1 MKKSELS
8 KEIINKV
15 IYNYTVLRQGQKTA
29 GKEFGFSDKKVK
41 KILQDNNI
49 HIRTLREANQS
60 YYKIDTQF
68 FFKES
73 ENLAYLLG
81 LIASDGN
88 VHSTENRIEIELQNS
103 DGELLEKIRKIIKLE
118 RPIKYYECNN
128 GYKKSK
134 LYFYSKEIK
143 DKLATYN
150 IIPQKTYSEKFD
162 FPFVLNKKYWID
174 YIRGLF
180 DGDGSIKNN
189 GSITFQIDCT
199 KLNILKTIQNFLLTE
214 YDIETS
220 IASEKKVNTILYR
233 LYCHGKEKNKKIYNI
248 LYFNKEL
255 YLKRKKEKFEEL
267 LDE

>member
-1 MKKSELS
+1 MKKSEI
-8 KEIINKV
+8 KQEIIDKV
-15 IYNYTVLRQGQKTA
+15 IYNYVVLRQGQKTA
-29 GKEFGFSDKKVK
+29 GKEFGFGDKKVK

-49 HIRTLREANQS
+49 HVRTLREANQS
-60 YYKIDTQF
+60 SYKINTQF
-68 FFKES
+68 FFQES

-88 VHSTENRIEIELQNS
+88 IHSTENRVEIELQES
-103 DGELLEKIRKIIKLE
+103 DGEILERIRKIIQLE

-150 IIPQKTYSEKFD
+150 LVPRKTYSKDFN
-162 FPFVLNKKYWID
+162 FPFNLNRKYWID

-180 DGDGSIKNN
+180 DGDGSIKKS
-189 GSITFQIDCT
+189 GSITFQIDSS
-199 KLNILKTIQNFLLTE
+199 KLAILKIIQGFLSAE

-220 IASEKKVNTILYR
+220 ITSEKKTNIILYR
-233 LYCHGKEKNKKIYNI
+233 LYCYGKEKNNK
-248 LYFNKEL
+248 LYHALYSNKEL
-255 YLKRKKEKFEEL
+255 YLNRKKQKFKEL
-267 LDE
+267 LNE

>member
-1 MKKSELS
+1 MKKSVIEQ
-8 KEIINKV
+8 EVVDKV

-60 YYKIDTQF
+60 SYKINTQF
-68 FFKES
+68 FLQES

-88 VHSTENRIEIELQNS
+88 IHSTENRIEIELQEL
-103 DGELLEKIRKIIKLE
+103 DGELLEQIRKIIQLE

-128 GYKKSK
+128 GYRKSK

-143 DKLATYN
+143 NRLATYN
-150 IIPQKTYSEKFD
+150 LVPQKTYSNNFD
-162 FPFVLNKKYWID
+162 FPFNLDKKYWID

-180 DGDGSIKNN
+180 DGDGSIKKGN
-189 GSITFQIDCT
+189 SITFQIDSSN
-199 KLNILKTIQNFLLTE
+199 LSILKTIQKFLLSE
-214 YDIETS
+214 YNIETS
-220 IASEKKVNTILYR
+220 ITSEKKTNIVLYR
-233 LYCHGKEKNKKIYNI
+233 LYCYGREKNNK
-248 LYFNKEL
+248 LYHALYLNKEL
-255 YLKRKKEKFEEL
+255 YLDRKKQKFEKL
-267 LDE
+267 LNE